1 MIAPDGVM
9 VPLLLVYKKG
19 LVKNGQNPVW
29 LYAYGAYGISTD
41 PGFSSNRLSMLN
53 RGFIYAIA
61 HIRGGADMGRA
72 QRCGAVPAE
81 VLLYSQ
87 LAKDLAETAGGEPA
101 YQAFL
106 AAGAAARERQPD
118 NCQAVLTRFDAA
130 MEELYKLNGRSPDQN
145 D

>member
-1 MIAPDGVM
+1 MKFPTLAATLCALFAAA
-9 VPLLLVYKKG
+9 PLLAADIPQLQD
-19 LVKNGQNPVW
+19 L
-29 LYAYGAYGISTD
+29 
-41 PGFSSNRLSMLN
+41 
-53 RGFIYAIA
+53 
-61 HIRGGADMGRA
+61 GADMGRA

-87 LAKDLAETAGGEPA
+87 LAKDLAETAGGEAA